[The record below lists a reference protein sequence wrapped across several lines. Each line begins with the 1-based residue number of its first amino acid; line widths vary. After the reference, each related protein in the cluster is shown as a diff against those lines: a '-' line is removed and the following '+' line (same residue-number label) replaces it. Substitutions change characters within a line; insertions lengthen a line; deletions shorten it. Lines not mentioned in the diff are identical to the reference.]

1 MSALASETFTPP
13 LSTVCERKR
22 STEGWIGRAVMP
34 ASVAF
39 ENASR
44 VSVAVLSLI
53 WIGAVGLADYWTG
66 YEQSMMIFYLIPIT
80 LGTWCVGRSFGMF
93 LAGLSIGTSILSDV
107 ASGIPEVRYWN
118 EAVALSSYAIFVW
131 LLARW
136 RGALRQMDERVR
148 LRTADLQEEILER
161 MRLEKEM
168 TEVTERERRRLG
180 HDLHDSVCQHFTGT
194 ALAAQVLRAK
204 LATKL
209 SEDAADAGKLVGL
222 IEEGIDLTR
231 SLARGLFSPD
241 LERGGLAVALEG
253 LAHNTQERTGITC
266 EFQHNDESRLQSCDP
281 AVLTQFYRIAQEAVT
296 NAAKHAQPG
305 RIVIELDA
313 ADGEIRLN
321 IFDDGVG
328 LGAASETSGLG
339 LKMMRH
345 GADLIGA
352 NFSAARR
359 EPAGTIV
366 SCALPEGMRA
376 SEKEHDEI

>member
-1 MSALASETFTPP
+1 MTPAGVAL
-13 LSTVCERKR
+13 
-22 STEGWIGRAVMP
+22 
-34 ASVAF
+34 

-44 VSVAVLSLI
+44 VSVAVLALI

-66 YEQSMMIFYLIPIT
+66 YERSMLIFYLIPIT
-80 LGTWCVGRSFGMF
+80 LGTWFVGRSFGMF
-93 LAGLSIGTSILSDV
+93 LSGLSIGTSIVTDL

-118 EAVALSSYAIFVW
+118 ELVGLSSYAIFVW

-136 RGALRQMDERVR
+136 RASLRQMDERVR

-180 HDLHDSVCQHFTGT
+180 HDLHDGLCQHLAGT

-209 SEDAADAGKLVGL
+209 SEEASEAGKLVGL

-253 LAHNTQERTGITC
+253 LAHNTQERTGINC
-266 EFQHNDESRLQSCDP
+266 EFHHSDESQIDCCAP
-281 AVLTQFYRIAQEAVT
+281 VAVTQFYRIAQEAVA
-296 NAAKHAQPG
+296 NAVKHARAR

-313 ADGEIRLN
+313 ADGEMRLN

-328 LGAASETSGLG
+328 LGEAVETNGLG

-352 NFSAARR
+352 KFRAAGRR
-359 EPAGTIV
+359 PAGTLV
-366 SCALPEGMRA
+366 SCVLPQAARGRT
-376 SEKEHDEI
+376 KEDDEI